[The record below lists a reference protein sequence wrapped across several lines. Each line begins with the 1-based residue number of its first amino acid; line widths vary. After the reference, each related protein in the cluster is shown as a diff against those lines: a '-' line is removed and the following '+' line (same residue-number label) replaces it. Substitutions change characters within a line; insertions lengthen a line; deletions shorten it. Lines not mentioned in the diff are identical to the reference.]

1 MFSIVDIE
9 TTGGSPQQSR
19 VTEIAIYITDGVQLI
34 DQFETLIN
42 PEQVIPSFITKLTG
56 ISNEMV
62 IDAPK
67 FQDISGQIARL
78 TKDTVFVAHNVAF
91 DYGMLCH
98 EYRELGME
106 FHRNVLCTV
115 KSSRRLLPGHES
127 YSLGNIC
134 KDLGIALENRH
145 RAAGDA
151 FATMKL
157 FHLLINKEKDE
168 LLNLIEDG
176 LPRITGDPRA
186 DELLKNVPEST
197 GVYYLLDHNAEVVYV
212 GSGTNIRKKVMNHFT
227 KRASRVA
234 FELRNTIA
242 GVNFSVTGSE
252 LLSQIMEMAEIK
264 RIRPIYN
271 RRIKSSS
278 PTIEEENQTVR
289 YIIDKGPDRFT
300 KSIIRVTQEQ
310 VGWGFFPAEQTI
322 YKNSDFDLFIQFA
335 AIGKEFPAII
345 EQYLE
350 KGRVEAVLN
359 GSVKE

>member
-19 VTEIAIYITDGVQLI
+19 VTEIAIYITDGIQLVEK
-34 DQFETLIN
+34 FESLIN
-42 PEQVIPSFITKLTG
+42 PEQSIPTFITRLTG

-62 IDAPK
+62 LDAPK

-91 DYGMLCH
+91 DYGMLCN

-115 KSSRRLLPGHES
+115 KSSRRLLPGHDS

-134 KDLGIALENRH
+134 KDLGIGLENRH

-157 FHLLINKEKDE
+157 FHLLIEKEKEE
-168 LLNLIEDG
+168 LLKLIEDG

-186 DELLKNVPEST
+186 DELLKNIPEST
-197 GVYYLLDHNAEVVYV
+197 GVYYLLDNNAEVVYV
-212 GSGTNIRKKVMNHFT
+212 GSGTNIRKKVMHHFT
-227 KRASRVA
+227 KRISRAS
-234 FELRNTIA
+234 FELRNSIA
-242 GVNFSVTGSE
+242 SVNYTVTGSE
-252 LLSQIMEMAEIK
+252 LLSQIMELAEIK

-271 RRIKSSS
+271 RKSKVA
-278 PTIEEENQTVR
+278 PTDTPKKGLR
-289 YIIDKGPDRFT
+289 YIVDKGPDRFT
-300 KSIIRVTQEQ
+300 KSIIRVSGDN

-335 AIGKEFPAII
+335 AIGKEFHAMIG
-345 EQYLE
+345 QYLE
-350 KGRVEAVLN
+350 KGRVEAVLK
-359 GSVKE
+359 GTGKD